1 MKYLYTL
8 LAKQI
13 SDELALYDA
22 TLINAAYMTCSHI
35 NGKFHWYLDVEI
47 PSLGIIIPVVYS
59 IEQDKVNTFI
69 KRNMWHG
76 VDNIGSSDYEF
87 SLLATHDC
95 PDTVIMSIHNVFIK
109 THKSVSVFK

>member
-13 SDELALYDA
+13 ADELALYDV

-35 NGKFHWYLDVEI
+35 NGKFHWYLDVDV
-47 PSLGIIIPVVYS
+47 PSLGIIIPEVYS
-59 IEQDKVNTFI
+59 IEQDKVETFI

-76 VDNIGSSDYEF
+76 VDNIDSRDYEF
-87 SLLATHDC
+87 SLLATHDS
-95 PDTVIMSIHNVFIK
+95 PNKVTMSIQDAYRR

>member
-13 SDELALYDA
+13 SDELVKHDV

-35 NGKFHWYLDVEI
+35 NGKFHWYLDVTI
-47 PSLGIIIPVVYS
+47 PSLGIIIPLVYS
-59 IEQDKVNTFI
+59 IEQDKVETFI
-69 KRNMWHG
+69 KHSMWHG
-76 VDNIGSSDYEF
+76 VDNIDSGDYEF

-95 PDTVIMSIHNVFIK
+95 PNTVTMSIHNAYIK
-109 THKSVSVFK
+109 THKSVFVFK

>member
-8 LAKQI
+8 LAKQL
-13 SDELALYDA
+13 SDELVMHDA

-35 NGKFHWYLDVEI
+35 NGKFHWYLDVDV
-47 PSLGIIIPVVYS
+47 PSLGINIPLVYS

-76 VDNIGSSDYEF
+76 VDNIDSRDYEC
-87 SLLATHDC
+87 SLLATNDS
-95 PDTVIMSIHNVFIK
+95 PNKVTMSIQDAYRR